1 MRKLSVL
8 LSAIMVSSTAYAGA
22 NAHWSYSGQEGPAHW
37 GDLDPDYSV
46 CASGKNQ
53 SPINLTD
60 FVEAELKPIQ
70 FSYRAGGN
78 EVVNNGHAVQVNYA
92 PGSKILFNGHEF
104 ELKQFHFHSPSEN
117 RIDGKSYPM
126 EAHFVHADK
135 DGNLAVVAVLLK
147 EGAANKE
154 LAKAW
159 AHMPEQAGHEVQLS
173 SNVSAEN
180 ILPVS
185 RDYYRYN
192 GSLTTPP
199 CSEGVVWLVMKDA
212 VSISKAQIEKFKHV
226 MHHPDNRPL
235 QAVNARPVLK

>member
-1 MRKLSVL
+1 
-8 LSAIMVSSTAYAGA
+8 
-22 NAHWSYSGQEGPAHW
+22 
-37 GDLDPDYSV
+37 
-46 CASGKNQ
+46 
-53 SPINLTD
+53 
-60 FVEAELKPIQ
+60 
-70 FSYRAGGN
+70 
-78 EVVNNGHAVQVNYA
+78 
-92 PGSKILFNGHEF
+92 
-104 ELKQFHFHSPSEN
+104 
-117 RIDGKSYPM
+117 M

-135 DGNLAVVAVLLK
+135 DGNLAVVAVFLK

-159 AHMPEQAGHEVQLS
+159 AHMPEQAGHQVQLS

-212 VSISKAQIEKFKHV
+212 VSVSKAQIEKFKHV

-235 QAVNARPVLK
+235 QAVNARTVLK